1 MNSSSARLVKRAR
14 VCRLASLLLLLGVS
28 PLARSAPGD
37 TELISVNPATG
48 KQSGQAMF
56 AETGPTDAVSAGG
69 RYVIFAA
76 PPSTM
81 GDGDED
87 RPFAIYLRDRYD
99 HTTTVVSRDASG
111 ATRAGW
117 APAVSGNGRYVVFAS
132 DDALIP
138 SDTNGTVDVYVFDVQ
153 TQRNERVSV
162 TSAEAQRTCAQ
173 QWDTGYAD
181 ISPDGRYVSFNSC
194 ANLTARPEDDDGYAH
209 VFLRDR
215 TQRNHGAGLCGGGRG
230 RLPAMGA
237 AHFGE

>member
-1 MNSSSARLVKRAR
+1 MDSSSARLVKRAR

-99 HTTTVVSRDASG
+99 HTTTVVSCAHGRPV
-111 ATRAGW
+111 AGSARPPHRSTTCVPSSVMHTE
-117 APAVSGNGRYVVFAS
+117 AP
-132 DDALIP
+132 
-138 SDTNGTVDVYVFDVQ
+138 
-153 TQRNERVSV
+153 
-162 TSAEAQRTCAQ
+162 TSARSAKLRSNSVRTR
-173 QWDTGYAD
+173 
-181 ISPDGRYVSFNSC
+181 SK
-194 ANLTARPEDDDGYAH
+194 
-209 VFLRDR
+209 
-215 TQRNHGAGLCGGGRG
+215 
-230 RLPAMGA
+230 A
-237 AHFGE
+237 ASHEP